1 MKKNSTLR
9 QDGEGLG
16 QLKLYTLP
24 DFQGDEVNLTD
35 TITKY
40 NESPWKGKKIGSLVI
55 KGNPWM
61 FYTEDLMKVN
71 TPLSLDP

>member
-40 NESPWKGKKIGSLVI
+40 NESPWKGKSIGSLVI

-61 FYTEDLMKVN
+61 FYTEDLMKVYRN
-71 TPLSLDP
+71 K